1 MLKLIDKRNKI
12 VKNGANKSTIE
23 GLDEAISKLEAEI
36 NYNKIKENFD
46 KYKEDPEKI
55 DLKEVWK
62 TIQKLWPKCGSLLP
76 TAKLNHVGRIVSEP
90 TELKALLSKEYK
102 ERLRTRPIRPDLK
115 PMEDKKTKIFDLK
128 MRLAELNN
136 SKIWTMSKLETA
148 LKDLKNNK
156 TRDNDGLINEIFK
169 NDSIGTNLKE
179 SLLKMFNKI
188 KEEKVIPTFMNIANI
203 TTIPK
208 KGSKLLLQNERGIF
222 RLSVIRNILMRLI
235 YNDNYDAID
244 RNMSYSQMGARKKKG
259 CRQNIFMINGIIHD
273 VLSSKIKKPVLFQI
287 YDYKQM
293 FDAINL
299 KEAISDIYDTGL
311 TNDNLSLLYQAN
323 TISNIHHDVPRGVHV
338 VLHPRE
344 HVHPEHAGQ
353 GQAKTGQTKP

>member
-1 MLKLIDKRNKI
+1 
-12 VKNGANKSTIE
+12 
-23 GLDEAISKLEAEI
+23 
-36 NYNKIKENFD
+36 
-46 KYKEDPEKI
+46 
-55 DLKEVWK
+55 
-62 TIQKLWPKCGSLLP
+62 
-76 TAKLNHVGRIVSEP
+76 
-90 TELKALLSKEYK
+90 
-102 ERLRTRPIRPDLK
+102 
-115 PMEDKKTKIFDLK
+115 
-128 MRLAELNN
+128 
-136 SKIWTMSKLETA
+136 
-148 LKDLKNNK
+148 
-156 TRDNDGLINEIFK
+156 
-169 NDSIGTNLKE
+169 
-179 SLLKMFNKI
+179 
-188 KEEKVIPTFMNIANI
+188 
-203 TTIPK
+203 
-208 KGSKLLLQNERGIF
+208 
-222 RLSVIRNILMRLI
+222 MRLI